1 MCKNCEDGRLG
12 RFEGMTVYCNC
23 TKGASAELADTS
35 ERLQTMAAELAR
47 LDALDKLG
55 RLTPLTRIQ
64 RDTISDG
71 FVILTAQ
78 HDALEHR
85 WAALRVA

>member
-1 MCKNCEDGRLG
+1 MCENCEDGRLG
-12 RFEGMTVYCNC
+12 QFEGMTVYCNC
-23 TKGASAELADTS
+23 IEGASAELADMS
-35 ERLQTMAAELAR
+35 KRLQTFAAELVR

-64 RDTISDG
+64 RDTIADG
-71 FVILTAQ
+71 FLILTAQ

-85 WAALRVA
+85 WAALRIA